1 MHPSS
6 RINRSCSLTSF
17 TSTFMFW
24 SLPYLWYL
32 KIYLSFASFL
42 AASSLG
48 WTCHL
53 SLWPALIHF
62 PPHHYFWR
70 MCLIQMKRHCNN
82 QNFHFLHLMNF
93 PRALLSLQLYFCV
106 PLIAV
111 ISGVW
116 HKIIS
121 YVLIGHSKEYLG
133 IQDSGCMLKIK
144 KERVDSKDYY
154 GRCRLCFDGL
164 LALSCQKFFLAGSC
178 KPAIALR

>member
-6 RINRSCSLTSF
+6 RINRSCSLTSL

-144 KERVDSKDYY
+144 KGEGWLK
-154 GRCRLCFDGL
+154 GL
-164 LALSCQKFFLAGSC
+164 LWKVQALFWWASGTFMSKVFFGW
-178 KPAIALR
+178 